1 MTTPTDEADSGETIV
16 RTEPKP
22 TVKLVGE
29 DGNAFAII
37 GACQRALR
45 RAGCSAAHIDA
56 FRKEAMS
63 GDYDN
68 VLQTAMKYC
77 EVE

>member
-1 MTTPTDEADSGETIV
+1 MKAPEI
-16 RTEPKP
+16 KP

-37 GACQRALR
+37 GRVRKALK
-45 RAGCSAAHIDA
+45 RAGADTEYVQ
-56 FRKEAMS
+56 KYQDEAMS

-68 VLQTAMKYC
+68 VLIISMQYVD
-77 EVE
+77 VE